1 MLARHWTQKWSW
13 RERRKK
19 RDAGE
24 NGERERE
31 REIKHFTGLH
41 NSRRLG
47 WCMNESAR
55 EFEKERKFENVQP
68 IER

>member
-24 NGERERE
+24 NGERE